1 LAENCSTSRGIWTRF
16 FKKASV
22 VSSINASGALD
33 IVLCYGWIH
42 RQARPYDERSRLGR
56 FAPRRPKSIWSK
68 MNIKRA
74 EILISQGKMKPAGR
88 RQVAAARSDGR
99 WDRAYSP
106 PCSAKLPEDLI
117 EAL

>member
-1 LAENCSTSRGIWTRF
+1 LLYFKGIWTRF

-22 VSSINASGALD
+22 VSSINTSGALD
-33 IVLCYGWIH
+33 VVLCYGWIH

-74 EILISQGKMKPAGR
+74 EILISHAKNGESRRMKINKMIKMFENGKR
-88 RQVAAARSDGR
+88 FH
-99 WDRAYSP
+99 
-106 PCSAKLPEDLI
+106 
-117 EAL
+117 